1 MSRQIYRYDLPERF
15 VAGTVGVPG
24 ERTFYLQAS
33 DSGRVTSVV
42 LEKEQVRL
50 LATRLDQL
58 LDEVLRRSGGTA
70 PVPAVAPNE
79 LSDSAPLDEPI
90 FEQFRVGALAL
101 AWDESDQ
108 RVVIEAAAVA
118 DDDAGEQVEPLSD
131 DVEAAGPDVLRVR
144 MTGAMARAFAS
155 RALTIVSAGRPPCPM
170 CGQPLD
176 ASGHVCPRQNG
187 YRRRS

>member
-1 MSRQIYRYDLPERF
+1 VPRQIYRYDLPERF

-33 DSGRVTSVV
+33 DSGRVTSVL

-70 PVPAVAPNE
+70 PVPAVTPNE
-79 LSDSAPLDEPI
+79 LADSAPLDEPV

-108 RVVIEAAAVA
+108 RVVIEAAAIA
-118 DDDAGEQVEPLSD
+118 DDAEEQVEPLSD

-144 MTGAMARAFAS
+144 ITGAMARAFAT

-176 ASGHVCPRQNG
+176 ATGHVCPRQNG
-187 YRRRS
+187 YRRRA